1 MLRIQHSHC
10 QGPVSVP
17 GGGTKILQAMQPPKK
32 HPSLMVQEIMVKREC
47 RKRTPNGVPAMLR
60 HMASFI
66 IYLVIFN
73 DFKSVGKTCNFP
85 KIFLCVC

>member
-1 MLRIQHSHC
+1 
-10 QGPVSVP
+10 
-17 GGGTKILQAMQPPKK
+17 
-32 HPSLMVQEIMVKREC
+32 MVQEIMVKREC

-66 IYLVIFN
+66 IYLGIFN